1 MRHVERAWAGIDAGK
16 RHHHLVVIDQDGTR
30 LLSRRVANAEP
41 DLAELI
47 DTVQCGAEA
56 LTWAI
61 DLTDGPATLVIALL
75 LERGQRLVHVP
86 GIAVNRA
93 ADAYRGEGKTDAR
106 DAAVIADQARMRR
119 DLRLLRLDEPAI
131 AELRMLTTHRADLV
145 CDRTRTINRLRGRLA
160 AACPTLEAALDLSNH
175 GPLLLISQFPTATA
189 IRAAGLDELHRW
201 LRTRHVRGAAALAAR
216 AHAAA
221 AAQHVRIPGED
232 TAGLLIARLAMGVLD
247 LNAQLADLDTRI
259 AERFRTHPDAAV
271 LTSMIGI
278 GDLLGAEFV
287 AATGGS
293 LDAFA
298 SADHLA
304 GYAGLAPTPRDSGSR
319 IGNLHRPRR
328 YNRQLQ
334 RVFYTSALISI
345 QRSPASRGYYQRKR
359 AEGKRHRQAV
369 LALARRRVNVLWAML
384 RDQHSYQEPDPAPAT
399 AA

>member
-16 RHHHLVVIDQDGTR
+16 GHHHLVVIDQDGTR